1 MAATHKV
8 IVLGKS
14 NSGAWDTI
22 NLLFWFDISSGQLAR
37 TAGSQWPNATA
48 ADNAAIQ
55 SGAVLEEPQSMNFP
69 AGFAAANGA
78 AVEAYIAQAWNNR
91 QAELNGVGPAQFVN
105 ITESPTGVWG

>member
-8 IVLGKS
+8 IVLGKT

-22 NLLFWFDISSGQLAR
+22 SLLFWFDITSGAKAQ
-37 TAGSQWPNATA
+37 TAGSEWPNATT

-55 SGAVLEEPQSMNFP
+55 NGSVLEEPQSIQFP
-69 AGFAAANGA
+69 AGFAALNGA

-91 QAELNGVGPAQFVN
+91 NGELGGVGPAQFVN